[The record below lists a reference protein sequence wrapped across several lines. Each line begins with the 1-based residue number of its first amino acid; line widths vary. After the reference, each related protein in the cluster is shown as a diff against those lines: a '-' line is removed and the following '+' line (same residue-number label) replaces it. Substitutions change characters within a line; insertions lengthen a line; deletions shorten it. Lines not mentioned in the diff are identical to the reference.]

1 MKKALDTITESFK
14 QQLKEHN
21 QQIQKL
27 ENELMQRKELALK
40 LSGALEGFDLLE
52 VESQKPENLPEIQ
65 LDDEDEDIPTDEIED
80 DEE

>member
-1 MKKALDTITESFK
+1 MKKALDTITDSFK

-27 ENELMQRKELALK
+27 ENELLQRKELALK
-40 LSGALEGFDLLE
+40 LSGALEGFNLLE
-52 VESQKPENLPEIQ
+52 AESHKPENLPEIQ

>member
-21 QQIQKL
+21 EAIQKL
-27 ENELMQRKELALK
+27 ENELAQRRELALK
-40 LSGALEGFDLLE
+40 LTGALEGFNLLE
-52 VESQKPENLPEIQ
+52 NESMKPENLPEIQ